1 MTLEVLFIPLAMLGV
16 EQFSFAGHRSEDV
29 TNELRD
35 CGETDALWTRL

>member
-1 MTLEVLFIPLAMLGV
+1 MTLEVIFTPLTMLGV
-16 EQFSFAGHRSEDV
+16 QQCSFAGYRSGDV